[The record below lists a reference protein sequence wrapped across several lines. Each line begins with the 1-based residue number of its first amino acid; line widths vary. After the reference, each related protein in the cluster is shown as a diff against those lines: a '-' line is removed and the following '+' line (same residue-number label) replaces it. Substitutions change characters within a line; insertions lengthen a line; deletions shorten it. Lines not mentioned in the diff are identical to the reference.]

1 MPPRSA
7 SWSRFFIAVGAL
19 LAISCAPSSDPAPAP
34 VAQTPVARPAGFEV
48 APGLPTLPTEGV
60 ATAPR
65 SVETV
70 RAVYEFAASHPEV
83 LNYVPCFCG
92 CESAGHKHNEHC
104 FVGARDGQGKVT
116 QWDYH
121 GLT

>member
-1 MPPRSA
+1 M
-7 SWSRFFIAVGAL
+7 
-19 LAISCAPSSDPAPAP
+19 D
-34 VAQTPVARPAGFEV
+34 
-48 APGLPTLPTEGV
+48 GV

-70 RAVYEFAASHPEV
+70 RAVFEFAASHPEV

-92 CESAGHKHNEHC
+92 CESAGHQNNDHC
-104 FVGARDGQGKVT
+104 FVGARDSQGKVT